1 MSEPSTPDP
10 IAIHDAPFD
19 GAQGETIRKRQHRWN
34 ASRYISLLP
43 IILHSPYSAPFKG
56 AAWDRIAKDYNTAV
70 EEPGAITGRKAR
82 EWVSKATETDTERV
96 KSGHAKPILSYYDV
110 WDAQCM

>member
-1 MSEPSTPDP
+1 M
-10 IAIHDAPFD
+10 
-19 GAQGETIRKRQHRWN
+19 N
-34 ASRYISLLP
+34 ASRYISLLL
-43 IILHSPYSAPFKG
+43 IILHSPYSAPFKTKG
-56 AAWDRIAKDYNTAV
+56 VAWDRIAKDYNTAV
-70 EEPGAITGRKAR
+70 GYYWAEGC